1 MSYDPDAIF
10 ASASSPG
17 YDPDAIFAKA
27 SAEADKSFVDPNID
41 SGDLGMSED
50 DFAPKPQEE
59 SDIGIMG
66 AFKGAFENLG
76 MLLSMPYGVAGGVA
90 EAVKD
95 TVTEVG
101 TLAAGMNPF
110 SDVKLSDST
119 MFDRSPLESA
129 QGVASQFGDDMAQH
143 MYLPQSEESA
153 VVRDTVADA
162 IPREAMQIAEALP
175 PSGVALSATRNG
187 IRMADDLIGDGS
199 GAAGAAVR
207 ARGERIE
214 ANRQTLSGASTGSKF
229 MADEHIDMI
238 ESAPVEQKRLYSQIR
253 DDSRSAN
260 NGAGDTDRSSWSV
273 VGDQFAN
280 RAEVLGEVGESY
292 LADMQKA
299 KEKIASAEGFSSGGS
314 GVVYTSTRKL
324 RNEMQA
330 MLEADYGVKFDA
342 NGVPDLTNTPF
353 YSGTGK
359 LKNAI
364 NAFFERTNK
373 RGTGHAPVSDFEDLE
388 KLKNYLQEMSYSQKV
403 NGTANSKS
411 NAAIQRLSGMVNGTL
426 RTISPEYAAANDGL
440 SSVISSMNDL
450 SRATRTDLSLSDA
463 SFSTGEWRKVAQ
475 NTRRLTSNTDSGI
488 NMDQTLKD
496 IDEVLLNESGK
507 GANGNISPEQL
518 KRLGFTPNSDG
529 GFDQQVNLRQLALF
543 ANYMDI
549 LNGDGKPT
557 AFKNL
562 IAEANDRHFENLAAN
577 SIWGNQVGASAAA
590 VKGLQQKF
598 RTEASQMRKAGEVVE
613 KTDKLRANIKSQVDE
628 AIAEMLGREYQ

>member
-1 MSYDPDAIF
+1 MSYDPDKIFGTSANSPAYDPDAIF
-10 ASASSPG
+10 
-17 YDPDAIFAKA
+17 KNA
-27 SAEADKSFVDPNID
+27 SAEVDTSFVDPNID

-59 SDIGIMG
+59 SEIGIMG

-119 MFDRSPLESA
+119 MFDQSPVESA
-129 QGVASQFGDDMAQH
+129 QGVASQFGDDMAQY

-207 ARGERIE
+207 ARGERID
-214 ANRQTLSGASTGSKF
+214 ANRQTLSGVSTGSKF

-260 NGAGDTDRSSWSV
+260 NGAGATDRSSWSV

-292 LADMQKA
+292 SRDMDKA
-299 KEKIASAEGFSSGGS
+299 RASIKQMTDQGGVRTLTGDLQTEMTDFLKANRVKI
-314 GVVYTSTRKL
+314 
-324 RNEMQA
+324 
-330 MLEADYGVKFDA
+330 DA
-342 NGVPDLTNTPF
+342 NGKLDFSDSAIFQGQGALQKAVRRF
-353 YSGTGK
+353 MSGTTTESGIG
-359 LKNAI
+359 A
-364 NAFFERTNK
+364 
-373 RGTGHAPVSDFEDLE
+373 GTMNYASFEDLHY
-388 KLKNYLQEMSYSQKV
+388 LKQALQQAGYGAKRNVGAGDRSTQV
-403 NGTANSKS
+403 
-411 NAAIQRLSGMVNGTL
+411 IQNLSGMVNGTI
-426 RTISPEYAAANDGL
+426 RKISPEYANANDGL
-440 SSVISSMNDL
+440 SSVIRSFEDL
-450 SRATRTDLSLSDA
+450 AGATKTDVSLGEAD
-463 SFSTGEWRKVAQ
+463 FTTGEWRKVAQ
-475 NTRRLTSNTDSGI
+475 NSRRMISNTDSGI